1 MNRRDSLKILVSRE
15 AKESNSNNKK
25 CIVGIGR
32 GACNIIDHISEID
45 SDFDFIY
52 IHGYLHLLQK
62 VNAKQN
68 VKQMIC
74 LEMLEKTK
82 KRFFGCIDDSLF
94 ENKSITK
101 NQHDTSKRVAEY
113 KDADS
118 LFGYN
123 SVTKNQIKE
132 LVNIQSELFMI
143 VTLGGKVGGGE
154 SQKILKYLSKQGK
167 NVNLIAVMP
176 FKFNGKR
183 KNRQAIE
190 AFEELKR
197 YASKVYVFQNDDF
210 ATEQYKKLTVNE
222 LYPIISASIYDT
234 IFKSISL

>member
-1 MNRRDSLKILVSRE
+1 MNRRDSLKILAGSLVLLHSQLFASQE
-15 AKESNSNNKK
+15 VKANNSNSKK

-32 GACNIIDHISEID
+32 GACNIIDHISEIN
-45 SDFDFIY
+45 SDFDFVKIY
-52 IHGYLHLLQK
+52 SEYDVLQK
-62 VNAKQN
+62 EKQ
-68 VKQMIC
+68 KIH
-74 LEMLEKTK
+74 LEMQYDIKLRDKNLLE
-82 KRFFGCIDDSLF
+82 
-94 ENKSITK
+94 
-101 NQHDTSKRVAEY
+101 
-113 KDADS
+113 
-118 LFGYN
+118 YN
-123 SVTKNQIKE
+123 STTKNQIKE

-190 AFEELKR
+190 AFQELKK

>member
-1 MNRRDSLKILVSRE
+1 MNRRDSLKILAGSLVLLHSQLFASRE
-15 AKESNSNNKK
+15 AKASNSNSKK
-25 CIVGIGR
+25 CILGIGR
-32 GACNIIDHISEID
+32 GACNIVDNISEID
-45 SDFDFIY
+45 SKFDFVKIY
-52 IHGYLHLLQK
+52 SDYDVLQK
-62 VNAKQN
+62 EKQ
-68 VKQMIC
+68 KIH
-74 LEMLEKTK
+74 LEMQYDIKL
-82 KRFFGCIDDSLF
+82 RD
-94 ENKSITK
+94 EN
-101 NQHDTSKRVAEY
+101 
-113 KDADS
+113 
-118 LFGYN
+118 LLGYN
-123 SVTKNQIKE
+123 STTKNQIKE
-132 LVNIQSELFMI
+132 LANIQSELFMI

-190 AFEELKR
+190 AFQELKK